1 MVVCYYGDSL
11 EICLWRE
18 RKREQ
23 SLQGWIIDDV
33 VKQIQWY
40 SSSSFIQYFTSQ
52 VIAFYGRRARG
63 PLLIPQLSLFEK
75 PQIWRKKK
83 VLCITRGNA
92 AAATGNRE
100 ADDLLLDEALCG
112 FITHPLICTKDFAT
126 SNLWISS
133 KAQWA
138 GSTTFAFA
146 VPGRLSK
153 FPKSTK
159 SSTVSPFFAL
169 LNWQ

>member
-133 KAQWA
+133 KAH
-138 GSTTFAFA
+138 SE
-146 VPGRLSK
+146 L
-153 FPKSTK
+153 
-159 SSTVSPFFAL
+159 AL
-169 LNWQ
+169 LLLLLLLCQEGFLNFLKALNLQQFLRFSPS